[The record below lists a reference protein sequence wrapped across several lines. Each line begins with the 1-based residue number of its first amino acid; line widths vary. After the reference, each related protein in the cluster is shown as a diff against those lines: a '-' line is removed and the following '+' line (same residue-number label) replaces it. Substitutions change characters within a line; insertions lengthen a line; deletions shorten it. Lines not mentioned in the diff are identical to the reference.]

1 MGSCVSAPQGSSA
14 GHNYGYQ
21 NIPPQPAHGTAYPQN
36 PPPMPVVPTPP
47 TNNLPPGWVCQYD
60 SMSRHLFY
68 INTVTHERQWEHPNG
83 AAATA
88 TDSAQFRQQMTAY
101 EQNVASY
108 NRMYGM
114 GATAGTPQ
122 MSQQYQQY
130 NNQGN
135 ANNSAGAAPSRG
147 GGSGVAKGVMLGVLA
162 SNMARNSRRRRARF

>member
-14 GHNYGYQ
+14 GPNNGYQ
-21 NIPPQPAHGTAYPQN
+21 NINPQPTHGAAYPQN
-36 PPPMPVVPTPP
+36 LPPMPVMPTPP
-47 TNNLPPGWVCQYD
+47 NNNLPAGWLCQYD
-60 SMSRHLFY
+60 SMTRHLFY
-68 INTVTHERQWEHPNG
+68 INTMTHERQWEHPNG

-108 NRMYGM
+108 NRMYGT

-122 MSQQYQQY
+122 MSQQYS
-130 NNQGN
+130 NQGN
-135 ANNSAGAAPSRG
+135 VNNNNAGTAPNRG
-147 GGSGVAKGVMLGVLA
+147 GGSGVAKGVMLGLVA